1 MMAATL
7 KHDGRSKELRHYY
20 ARRQAGDHLQRIWT
34 SAETRRLFGEI
45 LRETGDSG
53 EASFARMV
61 RNEAQR
67 LGVT

>member
-1 MMAATL
+1 MTAL
-7 KHDGRSKELRHYY
+7 KHDGRSKELRRYY

-53 EASFARMV
+53 EVAFASMV
-61 RNEAQR
+61 RMAAKH